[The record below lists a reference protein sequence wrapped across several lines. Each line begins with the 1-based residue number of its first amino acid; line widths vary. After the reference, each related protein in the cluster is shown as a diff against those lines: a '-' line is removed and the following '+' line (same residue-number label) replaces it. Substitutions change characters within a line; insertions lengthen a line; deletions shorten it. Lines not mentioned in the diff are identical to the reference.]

1 MIKRPTPASISA
13 KRTVPKR
20 SLCSRFALTGI
31 SGKLLNKWSISGKND
46 IKHLNLCE
54 IWKDLIKLQRL
65 SQNVMFCNS
74 PISDYV
80 QIIFFK
86 RLQQAFGLWEVRTE
100 VRINSG
106 VYPQA
111 AGRTESIRRKT
122 TPCKSSRI
130 EPEWQRN
137 LCWAVCTAELEIENT
152 INKHS
157 PESQCCFQGYV
168 YLGLQVPLVTRN
180 WTMKIESLWV
190 KHQIQWT
197 KLARNS
203 VPSSKSRSIRHWLQV
218 WCSCCFITY
227 LGLLKGERAEQ
238 RRSRVKL

>member
-1 MIKRPTPASISA
+1 MGRARRAKKKDNNIGILLTLVSIFLIA
-13 KRTVPKR
+13 VTFFM
-20 SLCSRFALTGI
+20 LF
-31 SGKLLNKWSISGKND
+31 D
-46 IKHLNLCE
+46 IKS
-54 IWKDLIKLQRL
+54 KLKKTNP
-65 SQNVMFCNS
+65 SQNIV
-74 PISDYV
+74 SD
-80 QIIFFK
+80 
-86 RLQQAFGLWEVRTE
+86 
-100 VRINSG
+100 
-106 VYPQA
+106 
-111 AGRTESIRRKT
+111 
-122 TPCKSSRI
+122 
-130 EPEWQRN
+130 
-137 LCWAVCTAELEIENT
+137 EIENT

-180 WTMKIESLWV
+180 WTMKIESLSV

-218 WCSCCFITY
+218 LCSCCFITY